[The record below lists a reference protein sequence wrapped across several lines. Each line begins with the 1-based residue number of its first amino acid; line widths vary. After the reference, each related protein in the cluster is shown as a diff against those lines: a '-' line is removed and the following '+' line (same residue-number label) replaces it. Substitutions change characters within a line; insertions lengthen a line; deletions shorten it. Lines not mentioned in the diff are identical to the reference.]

1 MCPAGGNT
9 VYKMVRGAHE
19 GPVFSILVQK
29 DGAIITGG
37 KDGNIVEWD
46 RDLERTGNVIQ
57 VSCSVAVGEKIYTGE
72 FWMATWALE
81 DVMVDG
87 EMFIGREMWLWI
99 YGITIW

>member
-1 MCPAGGNT
+1 MTDPNVCPTGGNT

-29 DGAIITGG
+29 DGTIITGG

-57 VSCSVAVGEKIYTGE
+57 VSRGV
-72 FWMATWALE
+72 
-81 DVMVDG
+81 DVFRQG
-87 EMFIGREMWLWI
+87 GW
-99 YGITIW
+99 